1 MHRMHL
7 ALSTR
12 KSGRKEIACESSHC
26 ALYASD
32 DVDTQDFAQ
41 TFLCAQFNF

>member
-12 KSGRKEIACESSHC
+12 KCGSKEIAC

-41 TFLCAQFNF
+41 TFLCAQFKL